1 MSGPTLCR
9 NSLNSPADVTNSPS
23 LSGRR
28 HGLSMERLKSA
39 VPPDLRRAV
48 GEGTAADL
56 ANTTSRLFAFFD
68 SLPLFHQVMQELTD
82 PELALCRKD
91 KVKAVELKGHGNAC
105 FSRREFGKALRF
117 YSQKLGLFEE
127 SLRDCDRAITISPN
141 YSKA

>member
-68 SLPLFHQVMQELTD
+68 SLPLFHQVTTATLPFSLSIPLYPRR
-82 PELALCRKD
+82 PELGC
-91 KVKAVELKGHGNAC
+91 
-105 FSRREFGKALRF
+105 
-117 YSQKLGLFEE
+117 
-127 SLRDCDRAITISPN
+127 
-141 YSKA
+141 